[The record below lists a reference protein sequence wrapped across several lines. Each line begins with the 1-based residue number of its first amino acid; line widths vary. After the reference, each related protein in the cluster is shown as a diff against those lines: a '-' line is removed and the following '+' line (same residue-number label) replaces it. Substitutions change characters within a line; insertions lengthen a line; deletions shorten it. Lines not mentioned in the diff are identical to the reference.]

1 MNKLLITS
9 LVIFITI
16 ASTVNFIFSGMIPFM
31 SAKRVNDAEVKIKSV
46 QKMCISFVGYFIVTI
61 MFAFI

>member
-1 MNKLLITS
+1 MNKSLITA

-16 ASTVNFIFSGMIPFM
+16 ASTINFIFSGMIPFM
-31 SAKRVNDAEVKIKSV
+31 SAKRVNDTEAKIKSV
-46 QKMCISFVGYFIVTI
+46 QKMCISFVGYLIATI